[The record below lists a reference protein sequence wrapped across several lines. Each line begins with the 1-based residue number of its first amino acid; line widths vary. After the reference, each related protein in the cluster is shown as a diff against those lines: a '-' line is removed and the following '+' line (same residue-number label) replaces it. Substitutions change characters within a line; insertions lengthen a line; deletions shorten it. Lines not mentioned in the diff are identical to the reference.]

1 MNVTGSHGHHLFP
14 VTPNHSRVFLPELLV
29 LHIDE
34 YTKQK
39 QENNTTEVKEAK
51 KWDLSVEEY
60 RAQKEMLSKGNEGR
74 DKDHKTRV
82 DFPDNQHNIE
92 EKCTTGG
99 KPEDSFPAMGPGD
112 SVTQVLGE
120 DTIRLQREE
129 YERVQREHKRRYSED
144 IEVIEG
150 GFRMNEVEDSYVDI
164 SPYPAISSQ
173 SPDNRHN
180 EGQQFSLPSKP
191 HQSQNPSPSSQGH
204 IYANINNP
212 DPGKRHSPSVHH
224 HDPSSSQQR
233 SGDPGSSSQ
242 RPVGDMDHALSRFTI
257 GTMVQVRSQTGVPIP
272 GIIQWIGT
280 LPDHNGVYGGVE
292 LVSNRNV
299 VSVTSTFSSS

>member
-1 MNVTGSHGHHLFP
+1 MFP
-14 VTPNHSRVFLPELLV
+14 ITPNHSRVFLPELLV

-51 KWDLSVEEY
+51 KWGMSVEEL
-60 RAQKEMLSKGNEGR
+60 RAQKEMMSKGNEER

-82 DFPDNQHNIE
+82 NFHDNQHNIE

-99 KPEDSFPAMGPGD
+99 KPEDLFPPMGPGD
-112 SVTQVLGE
+112 SVMQVLGE
-120 DTIRLQREE
+120 DTIRLQQEE
-129 YERVQREHKRRYSED
+129 YERFQREHKRRHSED

-150 GFRMNEVEDSYVDI
+150 GFRMNQVEDSYVDI

-173 SPDNRHN
+173 SPDNRPN
-180 EGQQFSLPSKP
+180 EGQQFSLPSNP

-212 DPGKRHSPSVHH
+212 DPVHRHSPSVNHR
-224 HDPSSSQQR
+224 DSYSSQQH

-242 RPVGDMDHALSRFTI
+242 HPVGGMDHALSRFTI
-257 GTMVQVRSQTGVPIP
+257 GTMVQVRSQTGVPIH

-292 LVSNRNV
+292 LVSNRIV
-299 VSVTSTFSSS
+299 VSGTSTFS